1 MRDLAPGFVMIVLI
15 ASALLTAP
23 AAAVLLWLYHRS
35 VRRGMTTGTVNSEP
49 PLVSDKAATSR
60 PALRISDRTGDSPF
74 YREHSLRA
82 AITVYVVAGLVFAL
96 LMAAIP
102 AIEVQG
108 DTWTWSSFL
117 IRVMTLSAANF
128 WPTVLAIVLVAAT
141 NRRERLSVVFG
152 YFIVYALIEAG
163 ALAVSPKLTARQL
176 VTSWLIHDTLPT
188 ILILTFLIRRLRAVG
203 PLILTFMLIPVLGAW
218 FTVSVLPDN
227 AIFHSD
233 AVFYPLLAASFVV
246 FGFIASLPWRRLGVL
261 YQRKIFS
268 DQSLMLDSLFLYFA
282 ITQGLLSMNRYVWF
296 GAPAAFLAYKVTTW
310 AGFSYMRRRNSGP
323 PAGMLL
329 LLRVF
334 RLGGRSERLF
344 DALAKRWRRLGS
356 ISLIAGPDLLTA
368 AVEPHEFLD
377 FIGGKLSRRFV
388 AGEEDLS
395 KRIEALDAAPDPDG
409 RYRVNQFF
417 CRPDTWRI
425 TMRSLAQQA
434 SVILMDLRNFS
445 SQSHGC
451 MFELS
456 EILRAIDLSRVVLMI
471 DTTTDR
477 PFLESTLQRLWQ
489 QVPPDSLNCAEA
501 GATIRLFVVQA
512 ANAPQVRFLLRELL
526 AAIEVTASL
535 VSNYPTLKIRRA
547 SE

>member
-1 MRDLAPGFVMIVLI
+1 MGDLAPGFVMIVMI

-23 AAAVLLWLYHRS
+23 TAAVLLWLYHRS
-35 VRRGMTTGTVNSEP
+35 VRRGMSTGTEPSEP
-49 PLVSDKAATSR
+49 PLVSDKAATAR
-60 PALRISDRTGDSPF
+60 PALRINDRTVDLPF
-74 YREHSLRA
+74 YRERSLLA

-96 LMAAIP
+96 LMAAIE
-102 AIEVQG
+102 ALEVQG
-108 DTWTWSSFL
+108 DTWTFL
-117 IRVMTLSAANF
+117 LRVMTLSAANF
-128 WPTVLAIVLVAAT
+128 WPTVLAIILVAAT
-141 NRRERLSVVFG
+141 NRRERLRVVFG

-176 VTSWLIHDTLPT
+176 VTSWLIHNTLST
-188 ILILTFLIRRLRAVG
+188 ILVLAFLIRRLRAVG
-203 PLILTFMLIPVLGAW
+203 PLTLTFMLIPVLGAW

-227 AIFHSD
+227 AIFESN
-233 AVFYPLLAASFVV
+233 AVFYPLLAASFVA
-246 FGFIASLPWRRLGVL
+246 FGFIAWLPLRRLGVL
-261 YQRKIFS
+261 YQRKMFS

-282 ITQGLLSMNRYVWF
+282 ITQSLFSLNRHVWF

-310 AGFSYMRRRNSGP
+310 AGFSYMRRRGSGP

-334 RLGGRSERLF
+334 RLRGRSERLF

-377 FIGGKLSRRFV
+377 FIGTKLSRRFV
-388 AGEEDLS
+388 AGDEDLS
-395 KRIEALDAAPDPDG
+395 KRIEALDTAPDPDG

-417 CRPDTWRI
+417 CRRDTWRI
-425 TMRSLAQQA
+425 TMGTLAQQA

-445 SQSHGC
+445 SQSQGC
-451 MFELS
+451 VFELS

-471 DTTTDR
+471 DATTDR

-489 QVPPDSLNCAEA
+489 QVPPDSLNYAEA
-501 GATIRLFVVQA
+501 GATIRLFVVPA
-512 ANAPQVRFLLRELL
+512 GNAPQVRFLLRELL

-535 VSNYPTLKIRRA
+535 VSNYPTLKVRRA